1 MEVLMRPRVF
11 VLAAAVSVFGPLLA
25 QAADSDIKVSSIGYL
40 PNRVKRVSV
49 TGSATQFSLVRD
61 SDGGT
66 VTSGALAAAKT
77 DPDTAES
84 VAVGDFSTV
93 TEAGTFH
100 IEVPGVGR
108 SVSFPIGP
116 SVYRDAFVAT
126 MLGFYGWRC
135 NTAVSFTYAGQTY
148 AHEACHM
155 DDAHTDYIG
164 STGKRDGQKGWHD
177 AGDYGK
183 YVVNAGITLGSLL
196 AAFEEYGTVI
206 DTYHWPIPESG
217 GALPD
222 FLAEVRWEIEWVLKM
237 QYSATDGRVSH
248 KLTSLTFDAPSDAGG
263 NGIDR
268 WVMPE
273 KDLQTR
279 YFVPWG
285 SAATADFVA
294 ILAKAA
300 RIYKPY
306 DSAFAEQ
313 CLSAAK
319 VSYAYLT
326 TNTANQ
332 TVTDPTSTGAYTTT
346 DSDDRLW
353 AAAEMWETTGDAAA
367 LSDFEAR
374 AAKFTGGT
382 TTYVDSDFDW
392 SNIKNLGMYVYL
404 LSQRTG
410 KNSTTESGIKSA
422 LTKAADTLV
431 TQRGASLYGR
441 ALSGKAGLYYWGSNG
456 SVARTCMLLQ
466 VANRLAPKADYLDT
480 CVDQISWI
488 FGRNYY
494 NRSQVTGLGKDPP
507 LHPHHRPSQS
517 DGIDA
522 PWPGLLVG
530 GGNNTSTQAPNGN
543 KNGATN
549 WTDDVNDYEL
559 NEVAINWNAPLV
571 YALAS
576 FLDPYSGSSSPDAGA
591 AGGAGG
597 GGGQGGGGSGAG
609 GAVIDGSG
617 GAAGGGGSA
626 RGGAG
631 GGSGGQAGGGNG
643 GASGGNGGAGGIT
656 SGGNGAGGNAGAA
669 GGSMAAAGG
678 AGGAASGGIAGGGSG
693 GTGGAGTGGTSG
705 QGGANFGGSPS
716 SGGSGGQSAATST
729 KSGGS
734 SGCAC
739 ALDRATPSHAVW
751 IGFALLLLQARRR
764 RPAAGRGGG
773 GHRTSVVPARKTMR
787 L

>member
-1 MEVLMRPRVF
+1 MRPCGF
-11 VLAAAVSVFGPLLA
+11 ALASVLTVLCPLWAL
-25 QAADSDIKVSSIGYL
+25 AADSDIKVSSIGYL
-40 PNRVKRVSV
+40 PNRAKRVSV
-49 TGSATQFSLVRD
+49 TTSATQWLLVRD
-61 SDGGT
+61 SDGST
-66 VTSGALAAAKT
+66 VSGGELAAPRT

-84 VAVGDFSTV
+84 IVVGDFTPV
-93 TEAGTFH
+93 TETGVFH
-100 IEVPGVGR
+100 IEVAGVGR

-135 NTAVSFTYAGQTY
+135 NTAVSFDFKGQTF
-148 AHEACHM
+148 AHGACHM

-164 STGKRDGQKGWHD
+164 GSGQRDGQKGWHD

-183 YVVNAGITLGSLL
+183 YVVNAAITVGSLL
-196 AAFEEYGTVI
+196 AAWEEYQPVI
-206 DTYHWPIPESG
+206 ETYAWPIPESG
-217 GALPD
+217 GPLPD
-222 FLAEVRWEIEWVLKM
+222 FLAEVRWELEWVLKM

-285 SAATADFVA
+285 SAATADFVG

-306 DSAFAEQ
+306 DAAFADQ
-313 CLSAAK
+313 CLNAAK

-326 TNTANQ
+326 ANTANQ
-332 TVTDPTSTGAYTTT
+332 AVTDPTSTGGYGTT
-346 DSDDRLW
+346 DADDRLW
-353 AAAEMWETTGDAAA
+353 AAAEMWETTGDSAA
-367 LSDFEAR
+367 LTDFETR
-374 AAKFTGGT
+374 AAKFNSGT

-392 SNIKNLGMYVYL
+392 GNIKNLGMYVYL
-404 LSQRTG
+404 LSKRTG

-431 TQRGASLYGR
+431 TQRNNSGYGR
-441 ALSGKAGLYYWGSNG
+441 ALSGKAGMYYWGSNG

-494 NRSQVTGLGKDPP
+494 NRSQVTGLGIDPP
-507 LHPHHRPSQS
+507 LHPHHRPSVADS
-517 DGIDA
+517 IDA

-530 GGNNTSTQAPNGN
+530 GGNNTSTQSSGN

-549 WTDDVNDYEL
+549 WLDDVAAYEL

-576 FLDPYSGSSSPDAGA
+576 FLDPYTGPVTPPDAALPADANGG

-597 GGGQGGGGSGAG
+597 SGVGGGGGEGGSGAG
-609 GAVIDGSG
+609 GTPVIDTPPT
-617 GAAGGGGSA
+617 
-626 RGGAG
+626 
-631 GGSGGQAGGGNG
+631 GGSGGN
-643 GASGGNGGAGGIT
+643 SNGGAGG
-656 SGGNGAGGNAGAA
+656 N
-669 GGSMAAAGG
+669 
-678 AGGAASGGIAGGGSG
+678 ASGGGNGSG
-693 GTGGAGTGGTSG
+693 GTGGNAGAGGTPGSGGGASGGAGGNASSGGSPGTGGSPGSG
-705 QGGANFGGSPS
+705 GNASSGGSPGAGGS
-716 SGGSGGQSAATST
+716 NAGGSPGSGGSGGQTTGAALA
-729 KSGGS
+729 GGS
-734 SGCAC
+734 SKSGCAC
-739 ALDRATPSHAVW
+739 AVGSAPGVPP
-751 IGFALLLLQARRR
+751 ALLILLALAVAGARSRRR
-764 RPAAGRGGG
+764 ASWLATSRKRCRPGR
-773 GHRTSVVPARKTMR
+773 
-787 L
+787 